1 MRRPAVLLLC
11 LGLVL
16 TGCGGGS
23 KTPSAATPPPSL
35 RATAVPFAFP
45 TVSSNELGT
54 EPTITAK
61 TDPPAESMLK
71 VLHKGTGRALTGD
84 DVIVADFK
92 GQVWENV
99 GTGVNSFQDTF
110 ASGDLFVQP
119 VTKVV
124 PAWTKKLPGVRVG
137 SRVLL
142 IAAAKDAFGLTPPKN
157 TNILPNDTLMFVIDI
172 LGAFPRDRGATGTA
186 VPVQNDPS
194 RPTVSG
200 TTNPKVTVPTGKAAP
215 KTLVQQLLVQGHGPK
230 VKDAEWLAVQYTG
243 LIWGTGKVFDSTWT
257 RPDGATPTAFRM
269 AAPGVLNGRPV
280 GGVVK
285 GLLQA
290 LVGQAVGSRVLVVVP
305 PNLGYGAA
313 GLPAGGVS
321 ATDTMV
327 FVIDILGTYRSGVV
341 PGAGAAPSASPT
353 K

>member
-16 TGCGGGS
+16 TGCGGGG

-35 RATAVPFAFP
+35 RPSAVPFAFP
-45 TVSSNELGT
+45 TVSSNEIGT
-54 EPTITAK
+54 DPVITAK
-61 TDPPAESMLK
+61 TDPPTESMLK
-71 VLHKGTGRALTGD
+71 VLHKGTGPALTAE
-84 DVIVADFK
+84 DVVVADFK
-92 GQVWENV
+92 GQVWANI

-110 ASGDLFVQP
+110 TSGDLFVQP
-119 VTKVV
+119 VAKVV
-124 PAWTKKLPGVRVG
+124 PAWTKKLPGQRVG

-142 IAAAKDAFGLTPPKN
+142 IAPAKDAFGLTPPKN

-172 LGAFPRDRGATGTA
+172 LGAFPRDRGAVGTT
-186 VPVQNDPS
+186 VPVPNDPS

-215 KTLVQQLLVQGHGPK
+215 TKLVEQLLVQGHGPK
-230 VKDAEWLAVQYTG
+230 VSDAEWLAVQYTG
-243 LIWGTGKVFDSTWT
+243 LIWRTGKVFDSTWT

-269 AAPGVLNGRPV
+269 AAPGLLNGKPT

-290 LVGQAVGSRVLVVVP
+290 LIGQAVGSRVLVVVP
-305 PNLGYGAA
+305 ADVGYGPA
-313 GLPAGGVS
+313 GLPAGGVT

-327 FVIDILGTYRSGVV
+327 FVIDILGAYRSGVV
-341 PGAGAAPSASPT
+341 PGADAAPSASPT